1 MLTWKV
7 PYWDKST
14 DIIVLMSI
22 MNGELPKTP
31 HNSTDS
37 PYYTVL
43 WRLCQSCWTERACR
57 PSAEEISTLI
67 QTCYDLEVAK
77 LVQVQASD
85 ELKRSINNPET
96 YKMEGQAWHLQFEKT
111 FPPASWSN
119 GRAHQCFARIE
130 DGKVTFACER
140 DLILGPILS
149 VELHTR

>member
-1 MLTWKV
+1 MQLMVKGNAHLEGAIL
-7 PYWDKST
+7 DKST

-111 FPPASWSN
+111 FPPALMVQWTCTSVLRSN
-119 GRAHQCFARIE
+119 RGRKGDFCM
-130 DGKVTFACER
+130 
-140 DLILGPILS
+140 
-149 VELHTR
+149 